1 MLTVAWILSFCF
13 SLPQSFLFR
22 LFELADF
29 ENFKQ
34 CVPIWTIILNE
45 LKEIEFQLRSRP
57 TTTEFEISQLI
68 EQETRVHMY
77 EKIYNVV
84 HLLFVFWIPA
94 LIIVAS
100 YITVLCLLNS
110 FTPSKRGNLKK
121 YQSILKF
128 NI

>member
-1 MLTVAWILSFCF
+1 M
-13 SLPQSFLFR
+13 
-22 LFELADF
+22 
-29 ENFKQ
+29 
-34 CVPIWTIILNE
+34 NE